1 MFAVR
6 FDVVSMRSMNR
17 KAPQLAAPASLTL
30 RVMISW

>member
-6 FDVVSMRSMNR
+6 FDVVSIRGMKRNAS
-17 KAPQLAAPASLTL
+17 QLAILPSLTL